1 MGDEWRTRHTK
12 EKIGNAATLRQHKS
26 AELAAV
32 ADERERD
39 RADKAL
45 RAKAARAALLPIA
58 RRVAEEVRLERHAV
72 ASAMRAE
79 RDAML
84 HRDIADE
91 LKGFDPAPKDQLVKI
106 SEMLNRAMKTLSS
119 DPLSCSWIKVSDRA
133 NRWTTVTTVT
143 HDSRHADCSFGL
155 RRGQFGVGASAGRR
169 GGGAAG

>member
-58 RRVAEEVRLERHAV
+58 CRVAEEVRLERHAV

-133 NRWTTVTTVT
+133 NRWT
-143 HDSRHADCSFGL
+143 FL
-155 RRGQFGVGASAGRR
+155 
-169 GGGAAG
+169 